1 LSLGDIGAIAS
12 GLMSEIRQTT
22 HEHDFDFY
30 VGTWKIHNRRLRKAL
45 AGSDDWYEFEATSK
59 ARSVL
64 GGVGNFDEF
73 EAPSE
78 GISGLTL
85 RLFDPER
92 DEWLLYWS
100 SSRGGPMGAPQVGRI
115 DGDRGEFS
123 ADDVYD
129 GRPIRVVYVWSEITE
144 KSARWEQ
151 AFSVDGGETWETNW
165 IMESTR
171 IS

>member
-1 LSLGDIGAIAS
+1 VPNETQANHA
-12 GLMSEIRQTT
+12 
-22 HEHDFDFY
+22 HDFDFY

-45 AGSDDWYEFEATSK
+45 AGSEDWYEFEATST

-92 DEWLLYWS
+92 DEWSLYWA
-100 SSRGGPMGAPQVGRI
+100 SSRGGPMGAPQVGRF
-115 DGDRGEFS
+115 DGDRGEFY
-123 ADDVYD
+123 ADDVYER
-129 GRPIRVVYVWSEITE
+129 RPIRVVYVWSEITE
-144 KSARWEQ
+144 NTARWEQ
-151 AFSVDGGETWETNW
+151 AFSLDAGQTWETNW
-165 IMESTR
+165 IMESTKVSR
-171 IS
+171 SNDAR